1 MSFVVRACLRT
12 GVLFA
17 VLGMGLG
24 IYMGMTHEFQFAPVH
39 AHVLLL
45 GWVSMLLYG
54 LVYQAVP
61 QAAQGVLPVIH
72 WLVALTGMATMTA
85 SLAVMFAG
93 HEAAEPFVALGS
105 ILVISGAVLFA
116 GIVFR
121 ATRAPALEPA
131 PATVLAG
138 DM

>member
-61 QAAQGVLPVIH
+61 QAAHGFLPVVH
-72 WLVALTGMATMTA
+72 WLVALTGMVTMTV
-85 SLAVMFAG
+85 SLAFLFSGYEM
-93 HEAAEPFVALGS
+93 AEPFAVLGA

-116 GIVFR
+116 TIVFR
-121 ATRAPALEPA
+121 ATRTAARARVPVAG
-131 PATVLAG
+131 LARAA
-138 DM
+138 